1 MNKYTIQK
9 SYSISAGAGSGKTYT
24 LSRRYINAYLGF
36 DLFRFIDKTKLENI
50 PMFFEEKEHKKAE
63 IDEIVTMTF
72 TNAAASE
79 MKERIFA
86 LMKDILKALDESIKD
101 LEFIYELDEEIKIY
115 IKKRL
120 QKALTLSNEAIITTI
135 HGFSLMMIKRY
146 SDYLKLNVD
155 DIIDDLER
163 ESLFEESFKTAL
175 EKYPQIAEILE
186 DISLFKIKTF
196 AKKYIFN
203 TKFKDGFDNFVNNT
217 NEYKNLIYQF
227 YKIDDKIVLKAN
239 EEVKGIY
246 EWYNELINFKN
257 PLSFSEFIESKIG
270 EKLNYIKNT
279 HKEKYS
285 NIRILRDLLNENVF
299 VFDIEKEK
307 LFDNHLTILKSFFK
321 LVYNEYQAL
330 LGDKLDFNKI
340 IIKLHELLDKKEIKF
355 KYVMVDEFQDS
366 NSLQY
371 DIAKKIAKNLFIVG
385 DEKQSIYAFQGGEI
399 EVFKKAKE
407 DLKNKTTITTNYR
420 SDKKIIEF
428 VNEKFKNLF
437 LNEELPIQND
447 FSATFEALTADS
459 EEDGSVEILYFK
471 KTKELSEKEVEAKN
485 IANLIYSIVKGD
497 IYPNIKKEYIDNQ
510 KPAIG
515 VVYDAKT
522 NMYLLK
528 KELDKLGIPAK
539 INGVEEF
546 WDLEEIK
553 DMMAVLKVKS
563 FINKNKFDEYD
574 KFYITGALNSKIYN
588 YTDEE
593 ILKVINN
600 PKKLKEIFKFDE
612 EVLHKFVRK
621 IFISSSA
628 YKRYPNPNSAK
639 ANIEELIR
647 EIIILEDIHNYNI
660 HQILKVLEDNFFNAK
675 KTIARY
681 NSPLANSVELSSIH
695 YTKGLAYPVIILMDS
710 SKTLSPNRQDGAID
724 TKYNQNNYLVGFKV
738 SDYAPLAY
746 RVADYID
753 RLKYLEEKKRLL
765 YVALTRAKHHIVI
778 STKKEYKENSYS
790 AWIKA
795 NELDEVK
802 LTEITSNLELQE
814 DIMIDCFDGEFDDT
828 IEIPDF
834 SFNSNFGEA
843 VHRAIELYSEN
854 FSDEK
859 LKKIADFYGVD
870 FEKVKKMIDNFINSD
885 EYKELQKTNIKHFEW
900 EFEDEE
906 GIGRVDLWYEIDGV
920 CKIIDFKTGKK
931 DSKYEKQLQRY
942 ANALK
947 NIGYK
952 KIQTKLLYLGEEK

>member
-36 DLFRFIDKTKLENI
+36 DLFRFDENTPIEQI
-50 PMFFEEKEHKKAE
+50 PMFFEEKENKKAK

-86 LMKDILKALDESIKD
+86 LMKEILKALNEEIKD
-101 LEFIYELDEEIKIY
+101 LEFIYNLDKEIKNY
-115 IKKRL
+115 IKDRL
-120 QKALTLSNEAIITTI
+120 QTALTLSNEAIITTI

-155 DIIDDLER
+155 DIIDDLEK
-163 ESLFEESFKTAL
+163 ESLFEDSFKKAL

-203 TKFKDGFDNFVNNT
+203 PKFKKGFERFENNID
-217 NEYKNLIYQF
+217 EYKKLIYQF
-227 YKIDDKIVLKAN
+227 YKIEDSLIINAN
-239 EEVKGIY
+239 EEVEGIS

-257 PLSFSEFIESKIG
+257 PILFNQFIEAKIG
-270 EKLNYIKNT
+270 EKLNYRKKL
-279 HKEKYS
+279 HKEKYA
-285 NIRILRDLLNENVF
+285 NIRVLRDLLNEEVF
-299 VFDIEKEK
+299 IFDIEKEN
-307 LFDNHLTILKSFFK
+307 LFKNHLSILKHF
-321 LVYNEYQAL
+321 LTLTYNEYQTL
-330 LGDKLDFNKI
+330 LADKLDFNKI

-371 DIAKKIAKNLFIVG
+371 EIAKKIAKNLFIVG
-385 DEKQSIYAFQGGEI
+385 DEKQAIYAFQGGEI
-399 EVFKKAKE
+399 EVFKQAQF
-407 DLKNKTTITTNYR
+407 DLKDKTTITTNYR
-420 SDKKIIEF
+420 SDKEIIKF

-447 FSATFEALTADS
+447 FSATFESLTADS
-459 EEDGSVEILYFK
+459 QENGNVEILYFER
-471 KTKELSEKEVEAKN
+471 TEELSEKEVEAKN
-485 IANLIYSIVKGD
+485 IANLIYSIVKGE
-497 IYPNIKKEYIDNQ
+497 IYPNIKKKYIDNQ

-515 VVYDAKT
+515 VVYDSKT

-528 KELDKLGIPAK
+528 KELDFLGIPAK

-546 WDLEEIK
+546 WELEEIK
-553 DMMAVLKVKS
+553 DIMAVLKVKS
-563 FINKNKFDEYD
+563 FIYKDKFNDYD
-574 KFYITGALNSKIYN
+574 RFYITGALNSKIYN

-600 PKKLKEIFKFDE
+600 PQKLKEIFIFEE
-612 EVLHKFVRK
+612 EVLHKFIRK
-621 IFISSSA
+621 IFISSNA
-628 YKRYPNPNSAK
+628 FKRYQNPNSTK
-639 ANIEELIR
+639 ANIEEFIR

-660 HQILKVLEDNFFNAK
+660 HQILKVLEDNFFNGK

-681 NSPLANSVELSSIH
+681 NSPLANSIELSSIH
-695 YTKGLAYPVIILMDS
+695 YTKGLAYPVIILTNA

-724 TKYNQNNYLVGFKV
+724 TKYNQNNYLIGFKIN
-738 SDYAPLAY
+738 DYAPLTY

-753 RLKYLEEKKRLL
+753 KLKYLEEKKRLL
-765 YVALTRAKHHIVI
+765 YVALTRAKHNIVI

-790 AWIKA
+790 YWIDA
-795 NELDEVK
+795 NNLKEVK
-802 LTEITSNLELQE
+802 PTEITSNLNLQE
-814 DIMIDCFDGEFDDT
+814 EIMIDNFEGEFDDK
-828 IEIPDF
+828 IELPDF
-834 SFNSNFGEA
+834 SLNSNFGEA
-843 VHRAIELYSEN
+843 VHRAIELYSDN

-859 LKKIADFYGVD
+859 IAKISDFYGVA
-870 FEKVKKMIDNFINSD
+870 FKEIKKMIDNFINSD
-885 EYKELQKTNIKHFEW
+885 EYKELQKATIKNFEW
-900 EFEDEE
+900 EFEDED
-906 GIGRVDLWYEIDGV
+906 GVGRIDLWYEIEGV
-920 CKIIDFKTGKK
+920 CKIVDFKTGQPKK
-931 DSKYEKQLQRY
+931 EHTIQINRYKKALQ
-942 ANALK
+942 K
-947 NIGYK
+947 IGYK
-952 KIQTKLLYLGEEK
+952 NITTKLLYLGEKK